1 MAYLA
6 KEEGDETAKRAIFL
20 QYQYLFREAKLM
32 SVVLGC
38 ESLVLALDDAVKN
51 NWLIHEFADKFKYEF
66 YDYIR
71 PEWMKEVRIYAQKK
85 ARDLN
90 ILGAG
95 SHHVT
100 Q

>member
-1 MAYLA
+1 
-6 KEEGDETAKRAIFL
+6 
-20 QYQYLFREAKLM
+20 M

-85 ARDLN
+85 TLDLN